1 MSPAVRLTLD
11 ERRAARIIC
20 YLIQQGMAE
29 GLYPEGAQCR
39 AACVAP
45 VEYAVFRR
53 VIRRPEFAHATIEDI
68 ETAAGMVQ
76 TELEGIAA

>member
-20 YLIQQGMAE
+20 YLIRQGMAE
-29 GLYPEGAQCR
+29 GLYPEGAQCQ

-53 VIRRPEFAHATIEDI
+53 VIRRPEFAHVNIEDI
-68 ETAAGMVQ
+68 ESAAGMAKA
-76 TELEGIAA
+76 ELERAA

>member
-1 MSPAVRLTLD
+1 
-11 ERRAARIIC
+11 
-20 YLIQQGMAE
+20 MAE

-39 AACVAP
+39 AANLAP
-45 VEYAVFRR
+45 DAYKIFRG
-53 VIRRPEFAHATIEDI
+53 VIRRPEFAHASIEDI